1 MKKRTAKKR
10 SRTNWARIDALKD
23 KAIDTSDIPEQG
35 KAFFKRAVLRLPEPK
50 AAVTIRLDQQVL
62 KWFKA
67 KGPGYQTRINA
78 LLRAYM
84 EAHKS

>member
-1 MKKRTAKKR
+1 VKKNITKKR
-10 SRTNWARIDALKD
+10 SRTNWARIDALKG

-35 KAFFKRAVLRLPEPK
+35 TAFFKRAVLRLPEPK
-50 AAVTIRLDQQVL
+50 TAVTIRLDQQVL

>member
-1 MKKRTAKKR
+1 MKKTTTKKR

-35 KAFFKRAVLRLPEPK
+35 NAFFKRAVLRLPEPK
-50 AAVTIRLDQQVL
+50 TAVTIRLDQQVL

-84 EAHKS
+84 EAHKA